1 MTDLR
6 LGLGLAAAVAA
17 VLVFAILIPYLLSAQ
32 RNRMHG
38 GRGFVQR
45 SRLTCPR
52 CLALVPLQLGAGL
65 GTQRSPT
72 RE

>member
-52 CLALVPLQLGAGL
+52 CLGVFDYNWVPGWGLNAVRLGK
-65 GTQRSPT
+65 
-72 RE
+72 